1 MGYPDLRLLVIPHP
15 LGGIPEAEALM
26 KTDAALEQLVRFFGI
41 EP

>member
-15 LGGIPEAEALM
+15 LGGIPEVEALL
-26 KTDAALEQLVRFFGI
+26 KTDAALKQLVRFFGI